1 MRLLQGADHG
11 GVGEGGVTTQGDAL
25 WQGGIT
31 AGSTELFGY
40 AKRNGCKLGGMDR
53 LAQAGFSRERQTRQP
68 PEQLKKLAEIAVAVR
83 ACLAVDEGGLKDG
96 ARYLQKKADG
106 VQAFFR

>member
-1 MRLLQGADHG
+1 M
-11 GVGEGGVTTQGDAL
+11 
-25 WQGGIT
+25 T
-31 AGSTELFGY
+31 AGSAELFGY
-40 AKRNGCKLGGMDR
+40 AKRNGCQLGGMDR
-53 LAQAGFSRERQTRQP
+53 LAQTGFSREGQTRQP

-96 ARYLQKKADG
+96 AKYLQTKADG